1 MDVKVII
8 DWKSLLALG
17 LGVVGTIFAVKV
29 VPETAKEVLIRGID
43 AAKEYA
49 IAYNGIR

>member
-1 MDVKVII
+1 MDIKVVI

-17 LGVVGTIFAVKV
+17 LGVVGTIFAVKMDL
-29 VPETAKEVLIRGID
+29 ETAKVVSIHGID

-49 IAYNGIR
+49 IAYTGVR

>member
-1 MDVKVII
+1 MDIKVII

-17 LGVVGTIFAVKV
+17 LGVVGIIFAVKMD
-29 VPETAKEVLIRGID
+29 PETAKEVSIRGID

-49 IAYNGIR
+49 TACIGVR